1 MVQLPSHTSNA
12 SRLALCERATT
23 VAGAVDGAWWPNS
36 TSLRIELPDL
46 IAVISL
52 TIGPVKR
59 VVYDPSS
66 WPDAPSRII
75 RGSTVISVDPYTLVA
90 ADTIYLV
97 GTHSRDAV
105 LFIVPPSTPSWA
117 VHRVLRAVSR
127 ATQSMSVAV
136 LRHLV
141 ARFAAEGDR

>member
-1 MVQLPSHTSNA
+1 MVQIPSQTSSA
-12 SRLALCERATT
+12 ARLALCERSTT
-23 VAGAVDGAWWPNS
+23 VAGAVDGVWWPNS

-46 IAVISL
+46 ISVIGL

-75 RGSTVISVDPYTLVA
+75 RGTTVISVDPYSLVA

-105 LFIVPPSTPSWA
+105 LFIVPPSTPNWT

-136 LRHLV
+136 LRHLL
-141 ARFAAEGDR
+141 ARIAAEGNR